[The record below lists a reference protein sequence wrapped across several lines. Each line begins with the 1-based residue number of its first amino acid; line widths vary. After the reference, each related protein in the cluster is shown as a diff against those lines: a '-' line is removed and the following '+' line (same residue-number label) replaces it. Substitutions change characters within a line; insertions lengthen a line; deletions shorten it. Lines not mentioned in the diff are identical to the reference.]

1 LYGMTLYA
9 IWHYVLPEFITIS
22 FEEVEEEV
30 VGEDG
35 QPDVQTEEGDEEE
48 VEDGLFIPCGWPKKQ
63 PRSFYRASDPEW
75 KEFIKFSKET
85 ERHKDVQR
93 KFC

>member
-1 LYGMTLYA
+1 MYGLTLWA
-9 IWHYVLPEFITIS
+9 FWHYVLPEFITIT

-35 QPDVQTEEGDEEE
+35 QPDVQTEEGDEED
-48 VEDGLFIPCGWPKKQ
+48 VEDGLFIPCGWPTKQ
-63 PRSFYRASDPEW
+63 PRTFYRASDPEW
-75 KEFIKFSKET
+75 KEFLKFSKQT

-93 KFC
+93 EL